1 MTVAIN
7 LATPGLAN
15 RIKTYLSCLSRF
27 DEVRTTK
34 YADTYIFPS
43 INLCSHEDLDKYPK
57 FNDWRFYISDEE
69 LIHLKEYKYIDLMYE
84 ETPKYFIDKYLKVI
98 DNLVINQDILDYV
111 QDFVEDWSDVIGLHI
126 RSWYCDRKN
135 WHDNK
140 LFENVI
146 DTLDPSK
153 KIFLCGYNK
162 EVLNYFIEKYSDRII
177 IHEQEK
183 YSHPHLAESGH
194 NDSIQTN
201 TDAFIDLLLLSKC
214 STIVG
219 TYASTFTELAWWFS
233 KCKSTVI
240 ISEPPNVPQNFKEEI
255 FVKK

>member
-27 DEVRTTK
+27 DEVKTTK
-34 YADTYIFPS
+34 YADTYIFHNIS
-43 INLCSHEDLDKYPK
+43 LCSNEDLNQYPK

-69 LIHLKEYKYIDLMYE
+69 LIHLKKYKYIDLLYDK
-84 ETPKYFIDKYLKVI
+84 TPKYFIDKYLKVI
-98 DNLVINQDILDYV
+98 DKLIINKDMLEYV
-111 QDFVEDWSDVIGLHI
+111 QDFVADWNGVIGLHI
-126 RSWYCDRKN
+126 RSWYCGRSN

-140 LFENVI
+140 LFEDVI
-146 DTLDPSK
+146 DSLDSSK
-153 KIFLCGYNK
+153 KIFLCGDNK
-162 EVLNYFIEKYSDRII
+162 EVLDHFKKKYSDRII
-177 IHEQEK
+177 IHKQEK

-194 NDSIQTN
+194 NNSVQTN

-233 KCKSTVI
+233 QCNSKVI
-240 ISEPPNVPQNFKEEI
+240 IPEPLNVPTEFKEEI
-255 FVKK
+255 FVRK